1 MLIYS
6 SCAFKWNRS
15 RRISLFKRHQSDY
28 QEVYR
33 VERKSSHLSFRKTR
47 ELYFKANQAYKAGK
61 LKKAEMYRMKAK
73 DVFYEMR
80 ELEYRFFFLCGKINS
95 AGIEV
100 GYLCG
105 EINTAGIGAG
115 YLGGEINAA
124 VIEAAYLCEEIIS
137 AGIDVVCLCGEINS
151 AGFEVLMLQPLDLLC
166 SASERIFDRNNKKH
180 TMDHIDLHG
189 LYQKEAVHFLER
201 RVEEIIGWLESRRKE
216 KMELNIVTGW
226 GKGSNGVSV
235 LQVGVEK
242 FLKDRDFS
250 FKEVHRGKYHVVIKR
265 RKS

>member
-80 ELEYRFFFLCGKINS
+80 ELEY
-95 AGIEV
+95 
-100 GYLCG
+100 
-105 EINTAGIGAG
+105 
-115 YLGGEINAA
+115 
-124 VIEAAYLCEEIIS
+124 
-137 AGIDVVCLCGEINS
+137 
-151 AGFEVLMLQPLDLLC
+151 